1 MVEIEQSA
9 QTLPPLNVGGQAHRR
24 WRSLQE
30 LVVESLVVSLAM
42 VVFDVLAHEET
53 QVPFAEGDD
62 ATETLLFHR
71 ADEPL
76 GIIVRK
82 PLRRVPHDHV
92 SFKESA
98 KPLPRRRKVSRKRER
113 LRPDISTLIGH
124 RQRDRADI
132 RREYRTNQ

>member
-53 QVPFAEGDD
+53 HVRCFRHQ
-62 ATETLLFHR
+62 LLLPR
-71 ADEPL
+71 PYL
-76 GIIVRK
+76 VLTK
-82 PLRRVPHDHV
+82 PLR
-92 SFKESA
+92 
-98 KPLPRRRKVSRKRER
+98 L
-113 LRPDISTLIGH
+113 DIQCQRAASVKIGWKYL
-124 RQRDRADI
+124 DD
-132 RREYRTNQ
+132 

>member
-24 WRSLQE
+24 RRSLQE

-53 QVPFAEGDD
+53 HVPFAEGDD
-62 ATETLLFHR
+62 ATETLLNR

-76 GIIVRK
+76 SIRVEIGT
-82 PLRRVPHDHV
+82 LRWETD
-92 SFKESA
+92 
-98 KPLPRRRKVSRKRER
+98 R
-113 LRPDISTLIGH
+113 LDTPALWVANS
-124 RQRDRADI
+124 
-132 RREYRTNQ
+132 

>member
-42 VVFDVLAHEET
+42 VVVDVLAHEET

-62 ATETLLFHR
+62 ATETFPFNRGVGARMR
-71 ADEPL
+71 A
-76 GIIVRK
+76 G
-82 PLRRVPHDHV
+82 LRASNRRARH
-92 SFKESA
+92 
-98 KPLPRRRKVSRKRER
+98 LPMRYETGLPSSV
-113 LRPDISTLIGH
+113 
-124 RQRDRADI
+124 I
-132 RREYRTNQ
+132 RCRT

>member
-9 QTLPPLNVGGQAHRR
+9 QTLPPLNVSGQAHRR

-42 VVFDVLAHEET
+42 VVVDVLAHEET
-53 QVPFAEGDD
+53 HVPFAAEDD

-76 GIIVRK
+76 EPYR
-82 PLRRVPHDHV
+82 
-92 SFKESA
+92 
-98 KPLPRRRKVSRKRER
+98 VSRR
-113 LRPDISTLIGH
+113 LDSL
-124 RQRDRADI
+124 
-132 RREYRTNQ
+132 NQATATYS

>member
-1 MVEIEQSA
+1 MVEIEPSA

-53 QVPFAEGDD
+53 HVPFAEGDD
-62 ATETLLFHR
+62 ATETLLFFNR

-76 GIIVRK
+76 GIRGEIGT
-82 PLRRVPHDHV
+82 LRRETDRLDTPP
-92 SFKESA
+92 SRISP
-98 KPLPRRRKVSRKRER
+98 KPRV
-113 LRPDISTLIGH
+113 
-124 RQRDRADI
+124 
-132 RREYRTNQ
+132 

>member
-1 MVEIEQSA
+1 MVEIKQSA

-42 VVFDVLAHEET
+42 VVVDVLAHEET

-76 GIIVRK
+76 GIRALRLGLFGGRRIGWTPPPSRISPK
-82 PLRRVPHDHV
+82 PRV
-92 SFKESA
+92 SSG
-98 KPLPRRRKVSRKRER
+98 SR
-113 LRPDISTLIGH
+113 SC
-124 RQRDRADI
+124 I
-132 RREYRTNQ
+132 R